1 MLNPIISADLL
12 TTLCPPSQRRGAR
25 VYFINTLCGVGERN
39 VVSGPGTSMATK
51 SSKQQTRIRTMA
63 SGLSS
68 NGASGGMKLGTS
80 MATKSPKQPT
90 RIRTM
95 ASGLGSNGANGGMK
109 VTQNKIV
116 DPFDDLK
123 LEKVAPTTKNA
134 TKLNSAVASGND

>member
-68 NGASGGMKLGTS
+68 NGASGGMKL
-80 MATKSPKQPT
+80 
-90 RIRTM
+90 
-95 ASGLGSNGANGGMK
+95 
-109 VTQNKIV
+109 TQNKVV

-123 LEKVAPTTKNA
+123 LEKVAPATKNA
-134 TKLNSAVASGND
+134 TKLNSTPHAVASGNAVNGWPDAF

>member
-68 NGASGGMKLGTS
+68 NGASGGMKL
-80 MATKSPKQPT
+80 P
-90 RIRTM
+90 
-95 ASGLGSNGANGGMK
+95 
-109 VTQNKIV
+109 QNKVV